1 MKCAII
7 DDEPLALGLL
17 ESYVKKTPML
27 ELCGSYSSAIDAMG
41 GLQKS
46 PADIL
51 FLDIQMPDLDGL
63 EFSRTI
69 DTARTRII
77 FTTAFSQYAIDGY
90 KVNALDYLLKP
101 ISYADF
107 VGAVNRAQKWYE
119 MSRLMLES
127 ASQQNNATTANN
139 EEASALNVDACEAAT
154 AAQSANEDGYIFVK
168 SDYKL
173 VRVDFA
179 DIEYIEGL
187 KDYVKIFL
195 SSMAKPILSLTSMRS
210 LEQTLPAQMF
220 YRIHRSYIVNMKK
233 VRVFERGQI
242 VFNDKLLPISDSYR
256 DKVQQYLNL
265 HLLKGRG

>member
-27 ELCGSYSSAIDAMG
+27 ELCGSYSSAIEAMG
-41 GLQKS
+41 GLQKK
-46 PADIL
+46 PVDIL

-107 VGAVNRAQKWYE
+107 VGAVSRAQKWYE
-119 MSRLMLES
+119 MSQLKLQS
-127 ASQQNNATTANN
+127 T
-139 EEASALNVDACEAAT
+139 
-154 AAQSANEDGYIFVK
+154 AQS
-168 SDYKL
+168 
-173 VRVDFA
+173 
-179 DIEYIEGL
+179 
-187 KDYVKIFL
+187 
-195 SSMAKPILSLTSMRS
+195 LSL
-210 LEQTLPAQMF
+210 
-220 YRIHRSYIVNMKK
+220 IHI
-233 VRVFERGQI
+233 
-242 VFNDKLLPISDSYR
+242 
-256 DKVQQYLNL
+256 
-265 HLLKGRG
+265 